1 MTIPEGWPP
10 VEEDGPARIAPLFPL
25 PKVLLYPNVVMPL
38 HIFEPRYIQMV
49 EDLLDRPGWMVI
61 SPIRAGLEELAD
73 QTPAVYPVGG
83 LGEIVKH
90 NRLDDGRY
98 MITLVGLGR
107 VRIQE
112 VESSSPYR
120 KVRFEAL
127 HEVMPDQD
135 EDARLRAELRQA
147 LLERS
152 GAVLQLPENLP
163 IGPLSDL
170 LLQNLDLPVDSMSET
185 FAEPSVA
192 RRAHYALAEHRAR
205 K

>member
-1 MTIPEGWPP
+1 MTIPDGWPP
-10 VEEDGPARIAPLFPL
+10 TEEESPRRIAPLFPL
-25 PKVLLYPNVVMPL
+25 PKVLLYPHVVMPL
-38 HIFEPRYIQMV
+38 HVFEPRYVQMI
-49 EDLLDRPGWMVI
+49 EDLLDRAGWIVI

-73 QTPAVYPVGG
+73 QSPAVYPVGG
-83 LGEIVKH
+83 LGEVVNHK
-90 NRLDDGRY
+90 RLPDGRF

-112 VESSSPYR
+112 VESDRLYR

-127 HEVMPDQD
+127 HEIQPARD
-135 EDARLRAELRQA
+135 EEQRLRAELRQA

-152 GAVLQLPENLP
+152 GAALRLPDNLP

-185 FAEPSVA
+185 FADPDIA
-192 RRAHYALAEHRAR
+192 QRAQFALAEHRAR